1 MESHVMVKIEPNLEL
16 HILPCCDLNCFGLE
30 AWVGQKTW
38 LFDCLLLPGFL
49 LYTPCFGHEVS

>member
-1 MESHVMVKIEPNLEL
+1 MVKTEPNLEL
-16 HILPCCDLNCFGLE
+16 HILPWRHLNCFELE

-49 LYTPCFGHEVS
+49 LYTPHLGHEVS